1 MSPSIS
7 YRSLKALFQKPGPGT
22 RYLAQPLQPVGPG
35 LQDVQGE
42 GEPPPAAPAP
52 FHWTALRILC
62 VLSLLH
68 AGQAGFSSEEKT
80 SSSKTRLQDSHLY
93 SKIGMAEEI

>member
-1 MSPSIS
+1 MDE
-7 YRSLKALFQKPGPGT
+7 YTAGRG
-22 RYLAQPLQPVGPG
+22 RYSRNGIAAGYFEQPLQPVGPG
-35 LQDVQGE
+35 LQDVQAE
-42 GEPPPAAPAP
+42 GEPPPPAPAP
-52 FHWTALRILC
+52 FHLTALRILC
-62 VLSLLH
+62 VSSLWH